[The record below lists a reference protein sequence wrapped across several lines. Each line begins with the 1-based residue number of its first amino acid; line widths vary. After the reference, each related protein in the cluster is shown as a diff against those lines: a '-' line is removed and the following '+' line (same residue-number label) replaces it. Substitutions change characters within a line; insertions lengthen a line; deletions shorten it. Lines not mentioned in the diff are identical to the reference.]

1 VTVLI
6 TGAGVIGTLTAALL
20 VARGDRVVLA
30 DVREPGEV
38 PPGSSFARCD
48 VTDGPALDTLIADHG
63 VTRIVHTAAMLSTA
77 IRRDPVRGIAVNVV
91 GTATIL
97 DAARRLGLKRV
108 VCASSTTVGYSAFG
122 SLTGDNVPE
131 DLPLRLVSER
141 PGSIYAATKIAGEH
155 LALVYADLYGVDAAV
170 LRYAAVI
177 GGPLEAPTSVPGRLL
192 ADLVAAARE
201 GRPIHLDDPLLMWG
215 GGEDFVDAR
224 DCALANVMALDAPS
238 LHQRVYNVATGV
250 SVDMP
255 GFLAAVKAAWPTLDV
270 TVTTIPETGFAGF
283 RHRRPAPT
291 DVRAAADELGF
302 TCLHDITDSVRYW
315 SHPRRAVHP

>member
-1 VTVLI
+1 MTILV

-20 VARGDRVVLA
+20 AERGDAVVIA
-30 DVREPGEV
+30 DIREPRDQPRGCRYV
-38 PPGSSFARCD
+38 HCD
-48 VTDGPALDTLIADHG
+48 VTDAPALDALVSQHR

-77 IRRDPVRGIAVNVV
+77 IRKDPVRGIAVNVV

-97 DAARRLGLKRV
+97 DAARRLGVSRV

-122 SLTGDNVPE
+122 SLQGASVPE
-131 DLPLRLVSER
+131 DIPLHLVSER

-155 LALVYADLYGVDAAV
+155 LALVYADLYAVDAV
-170 LRYAAVI
+170 VVRYAAVI

-201 GRPIHLDDPLLMWG
+201 NRTIRLDDPLLLWG

-224 DCALANVMALDAPS
+224 DCARANVMALDAPAPR
-238 LHQRVYNVATGV
+238 QRVYNIATGR
-250 SVDMP
+250 SVDLP
-255 GFLAAVKAAWPTLDV
+255 GFLSAVKAAWPSLDARLDA
-270 TVTTIPETGFAGF
+270 IPETGFAGF

-291 DVRAAADELGF
+291 DVRAAAEELGF
-302 TCLHDITDSVRYW
+302 RCRHDIADSVRYW
-315 SHPRRAVHP
+315 SQPRRGSET